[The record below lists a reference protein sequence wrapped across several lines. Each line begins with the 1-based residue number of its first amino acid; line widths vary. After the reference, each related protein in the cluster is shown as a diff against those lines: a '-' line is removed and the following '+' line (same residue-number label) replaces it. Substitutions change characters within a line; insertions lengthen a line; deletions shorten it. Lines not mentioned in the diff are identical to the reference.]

1 MVNQNA
7 KVEFDG
13 RTNLTVSG
21 EFLPFSEGEHNALVA
36 LLDEANPPQ
45 VSVTFRNEKDIL
57 SYTLS
62 FTRPAVAPEETKPAD
77 EAPEQKPVVEADEAA
92 KPVETAEAGNENEA
106 DKAKAE

>member
-21 EFLPFSEGEHNALVA
+21 EFLPFSEGEHDALVA

-45 VSVTFRNEKDIL
+45 VSVEFRNEKSVL

-62 FTRPAVAPEETKPAD
+62 FSRPAVAPEEPKKPEVAEKPKKPAK
-77 EAPEQKPVVEADEAA
+77 E
-92 KPVETAEAGNENEA
+92 
-106 DKAKAE
+106 